1 MLLPLMMFILA
12 SIYSF
17 FNPVQVRAI
26 DACQSNGAM
35 VGLMG
40 AGTMTI
46 LSQGASVPF
55 FMLYCLLAFDCMASF
70 SSYFQEHAQRVEWG
84 GADQPLRFMHT
95 PSKGGDGDDYSRL

>member
-17 FNPVQVRAI
+17 FNPIQVRAI

-40 AGTMTI
+40 AGTINI